1 MLSINLISNLKSM
14 HSRELNV
21 NGVKWI
27 DGVNLSKQ
35 EIIDLLSPY
44 NFHELDVEACLED
57 NQKSRLDKYDDY
69 IFMVMHFPKYNS
81 KTKRHEMKEFN
92 VFMWKDFLITLRSF
106 RTHHINDI
114 FDKYEKGRQD
124 KDDNFKLTTA
134 YILYEILQAMFEK
147 MFKALNN
154 INRDLI
160 KIEEIVFV
168 QAGEAL
174 VKDIMIM
181 KRNVIVLKHSFK
193 PQTTVIRLLEL
204 NVKKIFHDEIEVYFE
219 DLEDKIDYIVND
231 LMILEE
237 NISSVEESYKSIVEM
252 KTNFIIKVLT
262 LFSSFFLPLTLIAS
276 FYWMNVD
283 LPFSSHPSVVYILMF
298 VSVATMLI
306 TYLYL
311 KKNNK
316 F

>member
-1 MLSINLISNLKSM
+1 MNY
-14 HSRELNV
+14 RELNL
-21 NGVKWI
+21 NGIKWI
-27 DGVNLSKQ
+27 DWVNLSKK
-35 EIIDLLSPY
+35 EILDLLEPY
-44 NFHELDVEACLED
+44 NFHELDIEACLED

-69 IFMVMHFPKYNS
+69 IFMVMHFPKYNP
-81 KTKRHEMKEFN
+81 KTKRHELKEFN
-92 VFMWKDFLITLRSF
+92 VFMGKDFLITLRSF
-106 RTHHINDI
+106 RTHHIRDI
-114 FDKYEKGRQD
+114 FNKYEEGKQD
-124 KDDNFKLTTA
+124 KDENFKLTTA

-154 INRDLI
+154 INRELL
-160 KIEEIVFV
+160 KIEDIVFV
-168 QAGEAL
+168 EAWETL

-193 PQTTVIRLLEL
+193 PQTTVIRLLEM
-204 NVKKIFHDEIEVYFE
+204 NVKTIFHDEIEVYFE

-231 LMILEE
+231 LTVLEE

-283 LPFSSHPSVVYILMF
+283 LPFKWEPETVYFLM
-298 VSVATMLI
+298 VISIAIMLI
-306 TYLYL
+306 TYYYL